1 MMSMVSMAV
10 VVVSVA
16 MRQRTHATVEDAT
29 VEDATV
35 EDATVDDA
43 TVEDAP
49 RRWKMRRWKMR
60 RFTPCP
66 SWPFHAVLPVLASSV
81 ERLELI
87 MVMPA

>member
-35 EDATVDDA
+35 EDATV
-43 TVEDAP
+43 EDAP

-66 SWPFHAVLPVLASSV
+66 SWPFHAVLPVLAISV

-87 MVMPA
+87 MVVPA